1 LPVSIGSSA
10 APTLAVLRNARAQQ
24 AVVWRWLRL
33 VGPVIIT
40 LQIAALVVSTPH
52 PGLHGT
58 RLAVSVSVAVF
69 AVGAYGA
76 FATRTGPDAARTAFV
91 VVLLVGSIALLRIQ
105 PDGPGV
111 LGLFVAVAA
120 VARRVPVRIGA
131 GLVGAVAVLLAG
143 GALAMHGRRPFA
155 GLMTAIAMAT
165 FYAVTR
171 LALRLGQVN
180 SQAEQ
185 LLIELE
191 QSREAQARAAAL
203 AERQRLAREMH
214 DILAHSLSGLIL
226 QREGARL
233 MANSGRVDE
242 RLPATIDRAH
252 HLARSGLDEA
262 RHAIRTLR
270 DETLL
275 GPDEL
280 PALTSQFE
288 HDTGIR
294 CELTVVGDRRPLGT
308 EARLAVYRVTQESL
322 TNVAKHAHADH
333 VEVRLAYGD
342 GDARLVVENFA
353 ADEAPEPAGSG
364 GYGLTGMRE
373 RAELL
378 GGRLCAEPT
387 PHGFRV
393 ELAVPA

>member
-1 LPVSIGSSA
+1 
-10 APTLAVLRNARAQQ
+10 
-24 AVVWRWLRL
+24 
-33 VGPVIIT
+33 
-40 LQIAALVVSTPH
+40 
-52 PGLHGT
+52 
-58 RLAVSVSVAVF
+58 
-69 AVGAYGA
+69 
-76 FATRTGPDAARTAFV
+76 
-91 VVLLVGSIALLRIQ
+91 
-105 PDGPGV
+105 
-111 LGLFVAVAA
+111 
-120 VARRVPVRIGA
+120 
-131 GLVGAVAVLLAG
+131 
-143 GALAMHGRRPFA
+143 
-155 GLMTAIAMAT
+155 
-165 FYAVTR
+165 
-171 LALRLGQVN
+171 
-180 SQAEQ
+180 
-185 LLIELE
+185 
-191 QSREAQARAAAL
+191 
-203 AERQRLAREMH
+203 MH

-226 QREGARL
+226 QLEGARL
-233 MANSGRVDE
+233 MANGGRVDE

-252 HLARSGLDEA
+252 HLAKSGLDEA

-294 CELTVVGDRRPLGT
+294 CEFTVLGDRRPLGT

-342 GDARLVVENFA
+342 DDARLVVENFA
-353 ADEAPEPAGSG
+353 ADEPPERAGSD

-387 PHGFRV
+387 AHGFRV